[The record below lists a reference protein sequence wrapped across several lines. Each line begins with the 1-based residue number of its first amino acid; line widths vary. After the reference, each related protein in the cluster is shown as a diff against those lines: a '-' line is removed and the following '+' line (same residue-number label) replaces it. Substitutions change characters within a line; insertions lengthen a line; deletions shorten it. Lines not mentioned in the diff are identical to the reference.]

1 MPAPEPE
8 EAMPDQNQSTIQGLI
23 SDAVRDM
30 SDLARK
36 ELALFRAELSENVKA
51 LVIGVAMMV
60 GAAVFAIAAI
70 ILFTEALVKWLATVV
85 GSEALA
91 ALIVG
96 GAMAMVAV
104 GLVLYGRSTMS
115 AASLLPTRATRSI
128 QRDTT
133 VLSERIA
140 G

>member
-1 MPAPEPE
+1 MADLQGPGIQNLIG
-8 EAMPDQNQSTIQGLI
+8 EALRES
-23 SDAVRDM
+23 

-36 ELALFRAELSENVKA
+36 ELTLFKAELAANVKTLA
-51 LVIGVAMMV
+51 I
-60 GAAVFAIAAI
+60 GAALMAVAGIFAIAAL

-85 GSEALA
+85 DSEALA

-96 GAMAMVAV
+96 GGMAVIAV

-115 AASLLPTRATRSI
+115 AASLAPNRSIKSI
-128 QRDTT
+128 QRDTQ
-133 VLSERIA
+133 VLSEKVA

>member
-1 MPAPEPE
+1 MA
-8 EAMPDQNQSTIQGLI
+8 DQNQSSIQGLI
-23 SDAVRDM
+23 SDALRDTT
-30 SDLARK
+30 DLARK
-36 ELALFRAELSENVKA
+36 EVALFRAELAENVRA
-51 LVIGVAMMV
+51 LVMGIAMMV

-85 GSEALA
+85 GSGALS

-96 GAMAMVAV
+96 GAMAVIAV

-115 AASLLPTRATRSI
+115 AASLMPNRAVRSI
-128 QRDTT
+128 QRDTK

>member
-1 MPAPEPE
+1 MADLQGPGIQNLIG
-8 EAMPDQNQSTIQGLI
+8 EALRES
-23 SDAVRDM
+23 

-36 ELALFRAELSENVKA
+36 ELTLFKAELAANVKTLA
-51 LVIGVAMMV
+51 I
-60 GAAVFAIAAI
+60 GAALMAAAGIFAIAAL

-85 GSEALA
+85 DSEALA

-96 GAMAMVAV
+96 GGMAVIAV

-115 AASLLPTRATRSI
+115 AASLAPNRSIKSI
-128 QRDTT
+128 QRDTQ
-133 VLSERIA
+133 VLSEKVA

>member
-1 MPAPEPE
+1 MADLQGPGIQSLIG
-8 EAMPDQNQSTIQGLI
+8 EALRES
-23 SDAVRDM
+23 

-36 ELALFRAELSENVKA
+36 ELTLFKAELAANVKTLA
-51 LVIGVAMMV
+51 IGAAMM
-60 GAAVFAIAAI
+60 AVAGIFAIAAL

-85 GSEALA
+85 NSEALA

-96 GAMAMVAV
+96 GGMAAIAV

-115 AASLLPTRATRSI
+115 AASLAPNRSIKSI
-128 QRDTT
+128 QRDTQ
-133 VLSERIA
+133 VLSEKVA

>member
-1 MPAPEPE
+1 MADLQGPGIQSLIG
-8 EAMPDQNQSTIQGLI
+8 EALRES
-23 SDAVRDM
+23 

-36 ELALFRAELSENVKA
+36 ELTLFKAELAANVKTLA
-51 LVIGVAMMV
+51 IGAAMM
-60 GAAVFAIAAI
+60 AAAGIFAIAAL

-96 GAMAMVAV
+96 GGMAAIAV

-115 AASLLPTRATRSI
+115 AASLAPNRSIKSI
-128 QRDTT
+128 QRDTQ
-133 VLSERIA
+133 VLSEKVA

>member
-1 MPAPEPE
+1 MADLQGPGIQNLIG
-8 EAMPDQNQSTIQGLI
+8 EALRES
-23 SDAVRDM
+23 

-36 ELALFRAELSENVKA
+36 ELTLFKAELAANVKTLA
-51 LVIGVAMMV
+51 IGAAMM
-60 GAAVFAIAAI
+60 AAAGIFAIAAL

-96 GAMAMVAV
+96 GGMAAIAV

-115 AASLLPTRATRSI
+115 AASLAPNRSIKSI
-128 QRDTT
+128 QRDTQ
-133 VLSERIA
+133 VLSEKVA

>member
-1 MPAPEPE
+1 M
-8 EAMPDQNQSTIQGLI
+8 DQNQSSIQGLI
-23 SDAVRDM
+23 SDALRDT

-36 ELALFRAELSENVKA
+36 EMALFRAELSENVRT
-51 LVIGVAMMV
+51 LIIGVGMMV
-60 GAAVFAIAAI
+60 GAAVFAMAAI

-85 GSEALA
+85 GSEALS

-96 GAMAMVAV
+96 GAMAVIAV

-115 AASLLPTRATRSI
+115 AASLMPNRAVRSI
-128 QRDTT
+128 QRDTK
-133 VLSERIA
+133 VLSERVA